1 LVSEN
6 VFMVIDLPK
15 SVFKQYHSDKDFS
28 AVYLQYG
35 GENGEHRYETKLR
48 HCHAM
53 YMSTEVK
60 QESK

>member
-1 LVSEN
+1 
-6 VFMVIDLPK
+6 MVIDLPK

-35 GENGEHRYETKLR
+35 GKNGEHRYETKLR

-60 QESK
+60 QESE